1 MPSGA
6 GVKLFQDIKDVNQ
19 GCSDMLPFEKLPSKC
34 KIIVGKAVLRF
45 GTGGKS
51 SHRRRRHALVGF

>member
-19 GCSDMLPFEKLPSKC
+19 GCSDMLPFEKLPFENK
-34 KIIVGKAVLRF
+34 
-45 GTGGKS
+45 KS
-51 SHRRRRHALVGF
+51 LDKYYLF